1 VASVGLIPGM
11 FVIVFSG
18 ITSALGLYFLSKAAA
33 RTEGRDASFF
43 AVSQLTWPS
52 AAIFFDL
59 AIAIKCFGVGISY
72 MLIVGDLMPQVQ
84 SNYILLENDLSDPNS
99 YIDSLHADYEN
110 YFPSRC

>member
-1 VASVGLIPGM
+1 M

-33 RTEGRDASFF
+33 RTEGREASFF

-72 MLIVGDLMPQVQ
+72 MLIVGDIMPQVMGITI
-84 SNYILLENDLSDPNS
+84 NLCLENHNMYAKFLNLSP
-99 YIDSLHADYEN
+99 ADN
-110 YFPSRC
+110 

>member
-1 VASVGLIPGM
+1 MASVGLIPGM

-18 ITSALGLYFLSKAAA
+18 ITSSLGLYFLSKAAA

-84 SNYILLENDLSDPNS
+84 SNYTLFGE
-99 YIDSLHADYEN
+99 
-110 YFPSRC
+110 